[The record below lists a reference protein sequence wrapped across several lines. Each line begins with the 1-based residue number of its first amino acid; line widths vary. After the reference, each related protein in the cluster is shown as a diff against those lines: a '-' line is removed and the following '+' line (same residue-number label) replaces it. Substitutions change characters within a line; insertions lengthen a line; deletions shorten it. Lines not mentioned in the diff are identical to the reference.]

1 MASRLAI
8 NRLGFSSPILSE
20 ALIHNG
26 LVYTS
31 GKIGVDANTGV
42 LVSDDVAEQTKAVLG
57 LLESVLREAGSG
69 LNKILKCNI
78 YLTNIND
85 FAAMNEIPNPKP
97 ARVCVTVSELGKGAK
112 VEIDCIAIVEKTVQV
127 KMRTLLLLG
136 GMTPDVTAL
145 YYNIIN
151 KVVRIKLGDRASAPL
166 YLYSANLEEMIQHAM
181 KGDWDEFAKVY
192 KKPIRSL
199 SDRVDGIAICAILAH
214 KVAKKLFDSSSETRV
229 PLFHIA
235 NCLAL
240 HITNNHPSVKKL
252 GLLGPKISMLDSDDP
267 DFFVA
272 MLRKAGFEIL
282 IPETSEDIEEVN
294 RGMLQ
299 EVAKG
304 VASVT
309 DSTRKMF
316 VQQAKKLVDRGAQGI
331 ILGSTDLGFVLRQ
344 EDVRDIPLFEPAAIH
359 AQELGIWI

>member
-1 MASRLAI
+1 
-8 NRLGFSSPILSE
+8 
-20 ALIHNG
+20 
-26 LVYTS
+26 
-31 GKIGVDANTGV
+31 
-42 LVSDDVAEQTKAVLG
+42 
-57 LLESVLREAGSG
+57 
-69 LNKILKCNI
+69 
-78 YLTNIND
+78 
-85 FAAMNEIPNPKP
+85 
-97 ARVCVTVSELGKGAK
+97 
-112 VEIDCIAIVEKTVQV
+112 
-127 KMRTLLLLG
+127 MRTLLLPG

-151 KVVRIKLGDRASAPL
+151 KVVRTKLGDRASAPL

-192 KKPIRSL
+192 KKPIKSL

-214 KVAKKLFDSSSETRV
+214 KVAKKLSDDSSAAHV

-235 NCLAL
+235 DCLAIN
-240 HITNNHPSVKKL
+240 ITNNHPSMKKL

-272 MLRKAGFEIL
+272 KLQKAGFEIL
-282 IPETSEDIEEVN
+282 IPERPENIEEVN

-316 VQQAKKLVDRGAQGI
+316 IEQARRLIDRGAQGI

-344 EDVRDIPLFEPAAIH
+344 EDVGDVPLFEPAAIH
-359 AQELGIWI
+359 AHELGIWICGGGDDESP